1 MDFSAVMN
9 LVLGGGL
16 VATIIAIITLKS
28 TVREARAKAEKATAE
43 AETVRI
49 DNTEHATRIL
59 IENIVEP
66 LKEELN
72 ENRKALQA
80 TRREMARLRKAI
92 DTANSCRHH
101 DDCPVLYGMREYSK
115 EQDGGEPEQ
124 QPVVKR
130 RQRVKREAGLLMAG
144 IPKSAVSLTIPP
156 DSLRKLPSGSSYHSR
171 NGQAGLTVKSDAAGN
186 IIAEASCDSLQ
197 RLVLCYEEELTRIRN
212 ETHEDSFTVETEF
225 ERRFSPVKI
234 ALAAF
239 ITGCVA
245 GIVLTFKIKKQ

>member
-101 DDCPVLYGMREYSK
+101 DDCPVLYGMRENSQ

-130 RQRVKREAGLLMAG
+130 RQRVERGAGG
-144 IPKSAVSLTIPP
+144 VDDGDSEIGGEPDDSSGQPP
-156 DSLRKLPSGSSYHSR
+156 
-171 NGQAGLTVKSDAAGN
+171 
-186 IIAEASCDSLQ
+186 
-197 RLVLCYEEELTRIRN
+197 
-212 ETHEDSFTVETEF
+212 
-225 ERRFSPVKI
+225 
-234 ALAAF
+234 
-239 ITGCVA
+239 
-245 GIVLTFKIKKQ
+245 

>member
-1 MDFSAVMN
+1 MIVLFFTGCASTRKSRTEVNRNSSLSSSADNVSN
-9 LVLGGGL
+9 
-16 VATIIAIITLKS
+16 
-28 TVREARAKAEKATAE
+28 VRR
-43 AETVRI
+43 
-49 DNTEHATRIL
+49 
-59 IENIVEP
+59 
-66 LKEELN
+66 
-72 ENRKALQA
+72 
-80 TRREMARLRKAI
+80 
-92 DTANSCRHH
+92 
-101 DDCPVLYGMREYSK
+101 
-115 EQDGGEPEQ
+115 
-124 QPVVKR
+124 
-130 RQRVKREAGLLMAG
+130 GLLMAG

-197 RLVLCYEEELTRIRN
+197 RLVLCN

>member
-80 TRREMARLRKAI
+80 T
-92 DTANSCRHH
+92 S
-101 DDCPVLYGMREYSK
+101 
-115 EQDGGEPEQ
+115 
-124 QPVVKR
+124 VKWHASG
-130 RQRVKREAGLLMAG
+130 KPL
-144 IPKSAVSLTIPP
+144 I
-156 DSLRKLPSGSSYHSR
+156 LP
-171 NGQAGLTVKSDAAGN
+171 T
-186 IIAEASCDSLQ
+186 
-197 RLVLCYEEELTRIRN
+197 
-212 ETHEDSFTVETEF
+212 
-225 ERRFSPVKI
+225 
-234 ALAAF
+234 
-239 ITGCVA
+239 VA
-245 GIVLTFKIKKQ
+245 GIMMIVLFFTGCASTRKSRTEVNGTAACRQAPTTCQT

>member
-101 DDCPVLYGMREYSK
+101 DDCPVLYGMRDSK

-130 RQRVKREAGLLMAG
+130 RQRVKREAGVVDG
-144 IPKSAVSLTIPP
+144 GDSEIGGEP
-156 DSLRKLPSGSSYHSR
+156 DDPSG
-171 NGQAGLTVKSDAAGN
+171 Q
-186 IIAEASCDSLQ
+186 
-197 RLVLCYEEELTRIRN
+197 
-212 ETHEDSFTVETEF
+212 
-225 ERRFSPVKI
+225 PP
-234 ALAAF
+234 
-239 ITGCVA
+239 
-245 GIVLTFKIKKQ
+245 

>member
-28 TVREARAKAEKATAE
+28 TVREAKAEKATAE

-130 RQRVKREAGLLMAG
+130 RQRVKREAG
-144 IPKSAVSLTIPP
+144 AVDGGDSEIGGEP
-156 DSLRKLPSGSSYHSR
+156 DDPSG
-171 NGQAGLTVKSDAAGN
+171 Q
-186 IIAEASCDSLQ
+186 
-197 RLVLCYEEELTRIRN
+197 
-212 ETHEDSFTVETEF
+212 
-225 ERRFSPVKI
+225 PP
-234 ALAAF
+234 
-239 ITGCVA
+239 
-245 GIVLTFKIKKQ
+245 

>member
-130 RQRVKREAGLLMAG
+130 RQRVKREAG
-144 IPKSAVSLTIPP
+144 AVDGGDSEIGGEPDDPFGQPP
-156 DSLRKLPSGSSYHSR
+156 
-171 NGQAGLTVKSDAAGN
+171 
-186 IIAEASCDSLQ
+186 
-197 RLVLCYEEELTRIRN
+197 
-212 ETHEDSFTVETEF
+212 
-225 ERRFSPVKI
+225 
-234 ALAAF
+234 
-239 ITGCVA
+239 
-245 GIVLTFKIKKQ
+245 

>member
-1 MDFSAVMN
+1 MKTGKLCRRPGVKWHASGKP
-9 LVLGGGL
+9 LILP
-16 VATIIAIITLKS
+16 
-28 TVREARAKAEKATAE
+28 TV
-43 AETVRI
+43 
-49 DNTEHATRIL
+49 
-59 IENIVEP
+59 
-66 LKEELN
+66 
-72 ENRKALQA
+72 
-80 TRREMARLRKAI
+80 
-92 DTANSCRHH
+92 
-101 DDCPVLYGMREYSK
+101 
-115 EQDGGEPEQ
+115 
-124 QPVVKR
+124 
-130 RQRVKREAGLLMAG
+130 AG
-144 IPKSAVSLTIPP
+144 IMMIVLFFTGCASTRKSRTEVNRNSSLSSSADNVSN
-156 DSLRKLPSGSSYHSR
+156 GSSYHSR

>member
-130 RQRVKREAGLLMAG
+130 RQRVKREAGGLMTG
-144 IPKSAVSLTIPP
+144 IPKSAVSLMIPP

-171 NGQAGLTVKSDAAGN
+171 NGQAGLTVKSDATGN

>member
-80 TRREMARLRKAI
+80 TRREWHASGKPLILPTVAGIMMIVLFFTGCASTRKSR
-92 DTANSCRHH
+92 TEVNRNSSLSSSA
-101 DDCPVLYGMREYSK
+101 DNVSN
-115 EQDGGEPEQ
+115 
-124 QPVVKR
+124 VR
-130 RQRVKREAGLLMAG
+130 RGLLMAG

>member
-28 TVREARAKAEKATAE
+28 TVREARAKAEKATA
-43 AETVRI
+43 
-49 DNTEHATRIL
+49 EHATRIL

-130 RQRVKREAGLLMAG
+130 RQRVKREAGVVDG
-144 IPKSAVSLTIPP
+144 GDSEIGGEP
-156 DSLRKLPSGSSYHSR
+156 DDPSG
-171 NGQAGLTVKSDAAGN
+171 Q
-186 IIAEASCDSLQ
+186 
-197 RLVLCYEEELTRIRN
+197 
-212 ETHEDSFTVETEF
+212 
-225 ERRFSPVKI
+225 PP
-234 ALAAF
+234 
-239 ITGCVA
+239 
-245 GIVLTFKIKKQ
+245 

>member
-16 VATIIAIITLKS
+16 AATIIAIITLKS
-28 TVREARAKAEKATAE
+28 KVREARAKAEKAAAE

-92 DTANSCRHH
+92 DGANDCQHRA
-101 DDCPVLYGMREYSK
+101 DCPVLYELRELPK
-115 EQDGGEPEQ
+115 PDADPDDGGNR
-124 QPVVKR
+124 VKH
-130 RQRVKREAGLLMAG
+130 RQRGKRTSGAGDGGSPG
-144 IPKSAVSLTIPP
+144 ISADVE
-156 DSLRKLPSGSSYHSR
+156 DSGS
-171 NGQAGLTVKSDAAGN
+171 
-186 IIAEASCDSLQ
+186 
-197 RLVLCYEEELTRIRN
+197 
-212 ETHEDSFTVETEF
+212 
-225 ERRFSPVKI
+225 
-234 ALAAF
+234 
-239 ITGCVA
+239 
-245 GIVLTFKIKKQ
+245 

>member
-1 MDFSAVMN
+1 MAII
-9 LVLGGGL
+9 
-16 VATIIAIITLKS
+16 VATRPPPSTRFMTALKS
-28 TVREARAKAEKATAE
+28 IRTLVFQVKAYLPASLPANSPMTKAEKATAE

-130 RQRVKREAGLLMAG
+130 RQRVKREAG
-144 IPKSAVSLTIPP
+144 AVDGGDSEIGGEP
-156 DSLRKLPSGSSYHSR
+156 DDPSG
-171 NGQAGLTVKSDAAGN
+171 Q
-186 IIAEASCDSLQ
+186 
-197 RLVLCYEEELTRIRN
+197 
-212 ETHEDSFTVETEF
+212 
-225 ERRFSPVKI
+225 PP
-234 ALAAF
+234 
-239 ITGCVA
+239 
-245 GIVLTFKIKKQ
+245 